1 MKDLKG
7 LWFFLI
13 VLIIV
18 VALGS
23 FFNIYFLK
31 QFGDEMISSLSTRE
45 IESKLQ
51 QMSERVSLL
60 NTNLDSLSSV
70 EVREDL
76 SRIITDFERII
87 ADINYVSNSLS
98 SNPVLD
104 SIAQLSSDLKL
115 IKRSIDSLDSGE
127 SVDYSTQIEGVRG
140 KIVSLEWQVEE
151 LKKLLESSTADL
163 KKAVMNVNA
172 FSSQADQSY
181 KEEVGKGVR
190 IRIESGFKGSSILHD
205 SDILM
210 ILNELYALRATEISL
225 NGKRIMPYTYVR
237 CVGATVIINDE
248 PTQISPIVIEVLG
261 EYDYLVSGLGLL
273 KEFFA
278 GREIDMT
285 FLPLEFITIPAGGG

>member
-51 QMSERVSLL
+51 LMSERVSLL

-115 IKRSIDSLDSGE
+115 IKKSIDSLDSGE
-127 SVDYSTQIEGVRG
+127 SIDYSTQIEGVRG

-163 KKAVMNVNA
+163 KKSVMNVNA

-285 FLPLEFITIPAGGG
+285 

>member
-51 QMSERVSLL
+51 LMSERVSLL

-127 SVDYSTQIEGVRG
+127 SIDYSTQIEGVRG

-163 KKAVMNVNA
+163 KKSVMNVNA

>member
-1 MKDLKG
+1 MKG

-51 QMSERVSLL
+51 LMSERVSLL

-115 IKRSIDSLDSGE
+115 IKKSIDSLDSGE
-127 SVDYSTQIEGVRG
+127 SIDYSTQIEGVRG

-163 KKAVMNVNA
+163 KKSVMNVNA

>member
-1 MKDLKG
+1 M
-7 LWFFLI
+7 
-13 VLIIV
+13 
-18 VALGS
+18 ALGS

-51 QMSERVSLL
+51 LMSERVSLL

-225 NGKRIMPYTYVR
+225 NGKRILPYTYVR

>member
-1 MKDLKG
+1 MKG

-51 QMSERVSLL
+51 LMSERVSLL

-163 KKAVMNVNA
+163 KKSVMNVNA

-261 EYDYLVSGLGLL
+261 EYDYLVSGLGLM

>member
-1 MKDLKG
+1 VKDLKG

-51 QMSERVSLL
+51 LMSERVSLL

>member
-1 MKDLKG
+1 MKG

-51 QMSERVSLL
+51 LMSERVSLL

-163 KKAVMNVNA
+163 KKSVMNVNA

>member
-51 QMSERVSLL
+51 LMSERVSLL

-115 IKRSIDSLDSGE
+115 IKKSIDSLDSGE
-127 SVDYSTQIEGVRG
+127 SIDYSTQIEGVRG

-163 KKAVMNVNA
+163 KKSVMNVNA

>member
-1 MKDLKG
+1 
-7 LWFFLI
+7 
-13 VLIIV
+13 

-51 QMSERVSLL
+51 LMSERVSLL

>member
-51 QMSERVSLL
+51 LMSERVSLL

-163 KKAVMNVNA
+163 KKSVMNVNA

>member
-51 QMSERVSLL
+51 LMSERVSLL

-115 IKRSIDSLDSGE
+115 IKKSIDLLDSGE
-127 SVDYSTQIEGVRG
+127 SIDYSTQIEGVQG

-163 KKAVMNVNA
+163 KKSVMNVNA

>member
-1 MKDLKG
+1 M
-7 LWFFLI
+7 
-13 VLIIV
+13 
-18 VALGS
+18 ALGS

-51 QMSERVSLL
+51 LMSERVSLL

-98 SNPVLD
+98 GNPVLD

-115 IKRSIDSLDSGE
+115 IKKSIDLLDSGE
-127 SVDYSTQIEGVRG
+127 SIDYSTQIEGVQG

-163 KKAVMNVNA
+163 KKSVMNVNA

-248 PTQISPIVIEVLG
+248 PTKISPIVIEVLG

>member
-1 MKDLKG
+1 M
-7 LWFFLI
+7 
-13 VLIIV
+13 
-18 VALGS
+18 ALGA

-31 QFGDEMISSLSTRE
+31 QFGDEMVSSLSTRE
-45 IESKLQ
+45 IENKLQ
-51 QMSERVSLL
+51 LMSERVSLL
-60 NTNLDSLSSV
+60 NTNLDSLSSI

-87 ADINYVSNSLS
+87 ADIGYISNSLS

-104 SIAQLSSDLKL
+104 SIAQLSTDLSV
-115 IKRSIDSLDSGE
+115 IKRTIDSMDSGE
-127 SVDYSTQIEGVRG
+127 SIDYSTQIEGLRG

-151 LKKLLESSTADL
+151 LKNLIESSAVDL
-163 KKAVMNVNA
+163 KKAVTSANA
-172 FSSQADQSY
+172 FPSQSDQSFE
-181 KEEVGKGVR
+181 EEVGKGVR

-210 ILNELYALRATEISL
+210 ILNELYALRTTEISL
-225 NGKRIMPYTYVR
+225 NGKRVMPYTYVR

>member
-1 MKDLKG
+1 MKG

-13 VLIIV
+13 VFIIV

-51 QMSERVSLL
+51 LMSERVSLL

-115 IKRSIDSLDSGE
+115 IKKSIDSLDSGE
-127 SVDYSTQIEGVRG
+127 NIDYSTQIEGVRG

-163 KKAVMNVNA
+163 KKSVMNVNA

>member
-1 MKDLKG
+1 M
-7 LWFFLI
+7 
-13 VLIIV
+13 
-18 VALGS
+18 ALGS

-51 QMSERVSLL
+51 LMSERVSLL

-115 IKRSIDSLDSGE
+115 IKKSIDSLDSGE
-127 SVDYSTQIEGVRG
+127 NIDYSTQIEGVRG

>member
-1 MKDLKG
+1 
-7 LWFFLI
+7 
-13 VLIIV
+13 

-51 QMSERVSLL
+51 LMSERVSLL

-163 KKAVMNVNA
+163 KKSVMNVNA

>member
-1 MKDLKG
+1 MKG

-13 VLIIV
+13 ALIIV

-98 SNPVLD
+98 STPVLD

>member
-1 MKDLKG
+1 M
-7 LWFFLI
+7 
-13 VLIIV
+13 
-18 VALGS
+18 ALGS

-51 QMSERVSLL
+51 LMSERVSLL

-115 IKRSIDSLDSGE
+115 IKKSIDSLDSGE
-127 SVDYSTQIEGVRG
+127 NIDYSTQIEGVRG

-163 KKAVMNVNA
+163 KKSVMNVNA

-248 PTQISPIVIEVLG
+248 PTKISPIVIEVLG

>member
-51 QMSERVSLL
+51 LMSERVSLL

-115 IKRSIDSLDSGE
+115 IKKSIDSLDSGE

-163 KKAVMNVNA
+163 KKSVMNVNA

>member
-1 MKDLKG
+1 M
-7 LWFFLI
+7 
-13 VLIIV
+13 
-18 VALGS
+18 ALGS

-51 QMSERVSLL
+51 LMSERVSLL

-115 IKRSIDSLDSGE
+115 IKKSIDSLDSGE
-127 SVDYSTQIEGVRG
+127 NIDYSTQIEGVRG

-163 KKAVMNVNA
+163 KKSVMNVNA